1 MKVVSCRKETSM
13 SRCAVVFVVS
23 VTVVALCGSTPL
35 WAQETPAL
43 VKDPISA
50 ADCLKDKKKAPD
62 CQRLG
67 LLYAKGEDVRQDEP
81 HAIELLDAAC
91 RAGLASACGVQGWLL
106 LKRHERPEDV
116 KQGEQLLQRVCK
128 QGALGACGALGQAY
142 ASGTGIAR
150 DVPKAATLL
159 EKACDADAQSC
170 IVLAELLAVGDGVP
184 ADVDRAHALM
194 RRACDLGPLQVCEQA
209 CEAGS
214 GNACVA
220 LGDKLALGTD
230 PGRASRAYERAC
242 NAAAAEGC
250 HHLASLTKDPEQAL
264 PLFERACS
272 LDYALGCV
280 AAGQYYQ
287 LGRGAEIDLAKAV
300 RLYAKACDK
309 DARAACRLLGGI
321 HARGELGSA
330 ETAKGQEYFLKA
342 CGADV
347 ECRAII
353 ANGRIPSAWGG
364 SLEALRPTE
373 ASLAQREPIRVGGRV
388 QPPRKLRNVN
398 PVYPAAARAARI
410 QGTVTLECAISLHGR
425 VTDIRAQSGPKELVQ
440 AAVDAVRQWIYT
452 PTLLEGE
459 PVPVIMTVT
468 VNFTIS

>member
-1 MKVVSCRKETSM
+1 MTR
-13 SRCAVVFVVS
+13 AHAAFIVS
-23 VTVVALCGSTPL
+23 VTVAALCGSTPL
-35 WAQETPAL
+35 WAQEPPAV

-81 HAIELLDAAC
+81 RAIEFLDAAC
-91 RAGLASACGVQGWLL
+91 RAGLASSCGVQGWLL
-106 LKRHERPEDV
+106 LKRHERPEHV
-116 KQGEQLLQRVCK
+116 KQGEQLLERVCK
-128 QGALGACGALGQAY
+128 QGALGVCGALGRAY
-142 ASGTGIAR
+142 AGGIGVAR

-170 IVLAELLAVGDGVP
+170 LVLAELLTVGDGVP
-184 ADVDRAHALM
+184 ANVDRTHALM
-194 RRACDLGPLQVCEQA
+194 RRACDIGPLQVCEQA

-300 RLYAKACDK
+300 RLYAKACDRG
-309 DARAACRLLGGI
+309 ASTACRLLGGI

-330 ETAKGQEYFLKA
+330 EAAKGQEYFVKA

-373 ASLAQREPIRVGGRV
+373 ASLSPRVPIRVGGSI
-388 QPPRKLRNVN
+388 QAPRKLRHAN
-398 PVYPAAARAARI
+398 PVYPPDARAARI
-410 QGTVTLECAISLHGR
+410 QGTVALECTISPQGKVENVRVIRGNPYLNDAAI
-425 VTDIRAQSGPKELVQ
+425 E
-440 AAVDAVRQWIYT
+440 AVRQWRYT
-452 PTLLEGE
+452 PTLMNGE
-459 PVPVIMTVT
+459 PVAVIMTVT

>member
-1 MKVVSCRKETSM
+1 MRFARAALV
-13 SRCAVVFVVS
+13 
-23 VTVVALCGSTPL
+23 VTVGVLALCEPAVLS
-35 WAQETPAL
+35 AQEMPGP
-43 VKDPISA
+43 VKDPISP
-50 ADCLKDKKKAPD
+50 ADCLKDKKKASD

-81 HAIELLDAAC
+81 RAIEFLDAAC
-91 RAGLASACGVQGWLL
+91 RAGLASSCGVQGWLL

-116 KQGEQLLQRVCK
+116 KQGEQLLERACK
-128 QGALGACGALGQAY
+128 QNALGACGALGQAY
-142 ASGTGIAR
+142 ASGTGVTR

-159 EKACDADAQSC
+159 EKGCDVDAQSC
-170 IVLAELLAVGDGVP
+170 VALAELLAIGDGVP

-194 RRACDLGPLQVCEQA
+194 RKACGIGPLQVCEQA

-230 PGRASRAYERAC
+230 TGHASRAYERAC

-250 HHLASLTKDPEQAL
+250 HDLASLTKDPEQAL

-272 LDYALGCV
+272 LDYAPGCV

-287 LGRGAEIDLAKAV
+287 LGRGAEINLAKAAL
-300 RLYAKACDK
+300 LYAKACDR
-309 DARAACRLLGGI
+309 DAKAACRLLGGI

-330 ETAKGQEYFLKA
+330 GTAKGQEYFVKA

-373 ASLAQREPIRVGGRV
+373 ASLSQRGPIRVGGSI
-388 QPPRKLRNVN
+388 QPPRKLRDVY
-398 PVYPAAARAARI
+398 PVYPAVARAARI
-410 QGTVTLECAISLHGR
+410 QGTVTLECVISPHGR
-425 VTDIRAQSGPKELVQ
+425 VTDVRVQSGPKELLH
-440 AAVDAVRQWIYT
+440 AAADAVRQWIYT
-452 PTLLEGE
+452 PTLLSGE

-468 VNFTIS
+468 VNFTIK

>member
-1 MKVVSCRKETSM
+1 MTRAHV
-13 SRCAVVFVVS
+13 AFIA
-23 VTVVALCGSTPL
+23 TVGVATLCGPTALC
-35 WAQETPAL
+35 AQETPAA
-43 VKDPISA
+43 VRDPISP

-81 HAIELLDAAC
+81 RAIEFLDAAC
-91 RAGLASACGVQGWLL
+91 RAGLASSCGAQGWLL

-142 ASGTGIAR
+142 ASGSGVTR
-150 DVPKAATLL
+150 DVSKAATLL

-170 IVLAELLAVGDGVP
+170 MVLAGLLTVGDGVP
-184 ADVDRAHALM
+184 ADAERAKALA
-194 RRACDLGPLQVCEQA
+194 RKACALEPLQVCEPA
-209 CEAGS
+209 CDAGN
-214 GNACVA
+214 GDACVA
-220 LGDKLALGTD
+220 LGESLARRKD
-230 PGRASRAYERAC
+230 ADAGRLQRAYERAC
-242 NAAAAEGC
+242 NAAAAAGC
-250 HHLASLTKDPEQAL
+250 HDLASLTKDPEQAL

-272 LDYALGCV
+272 LDYVLGCV

-287 LGRGAEIDLAKAV
+287 LGRGAEVDLAKAV
-300 RLYAKACDK
+300 RLYTKACDK
-309 DARAACRLLGGI
+309 GASAACRLLGGI
-321 HARGELGSA
+321 HARGDLGSA
-330 ETAKGQEYFLKA
+330 ETAKGQEYFVKA

-347 ECRAII
+347 ECRAIV

-373 ASLAQREPIRVGGRV
+373 ASLSQRGPIRVGGSI
-388 QPPRKLRNVN
+388 QPPRMLRNVN
-398 PVYPAAARAARI
+398 PVYPAVARAARI
-410 QGTVTLECAISLHGR
+410 QGTVTLECAISSRGR
-425 VTDIRAQSGPKELVQ
+425 VTDIRVQSGPKELIQ

-468 VNFTIS
+468 VSFRIS